1 MAKNF
6 TITTHTNSGFLYL
19 TLGGDFDGISAHEL
33 IDMLRQ
39 NSSHY
44 SKIFID
50 TGAMCD
56 IHPFGVDVL
65 QSYFDRLKG
74 SPSEF
79 VFTGEN
85 ALRLAPNKPP
95 TLDISISAVP
105 PDSGSGKFHKR

>member
-6 TITTHTNSGFLYL
+6 KITTCTNGGALYL

-33 IDMLRQ
+33 IDVLKQKSAR
-39 NSSHY
+39 Y

-50 TGAMCD
+50 TGGMGD

-85 ALRLAPNKPP
+85 AVRLAPSKAA

-105 PDSGSGKFHKR
+105 PDAGSEKS